1 MNINNITLILKKFL
15 KKYLLLRI
23 KNFTS
28 KQNNAYRMK
37 RNELL
42 NENNISTVNKDLNTI
57 KVQNI
62 KKILKKGSFN
72 SPRFFII
79 A

>member
-1 MNINNITLILKKFL
+1 MNINNITLILKKFF

-23 KNFTS
+23 KNLTS

-62 KKILKKGSFN
+62 KKILKKGSLN
-72 SPRFFII
+72 SSRLFII